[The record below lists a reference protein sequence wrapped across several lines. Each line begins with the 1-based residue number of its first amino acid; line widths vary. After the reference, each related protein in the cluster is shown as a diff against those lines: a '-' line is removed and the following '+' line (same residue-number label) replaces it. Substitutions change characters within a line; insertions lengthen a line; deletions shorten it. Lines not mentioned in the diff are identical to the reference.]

1 MTRQI
6 KQLTQGQ
13 IVGRVHSIRADPR
26 ARTYF
31 LHFRPPPTHVP
42 QQSQRQR
49 LLSNNFL
56 QATLAWT
63 HMCQESLGSYMVLGT
78 SGVYF
83 PLSVGVLRRGYLH
96 GHLDMLNNL
105 AQQRYFPLLFSAP
118 TLKFSRHLFIFFIL
132 GLACVFLGSIGYGS
146 SEDGREK
153 HLQRQP
159 RLPAEMS
166 IPQAVCI
173 TQNRD
178 ILSLLVNDN
187 SERLLNKCCQATEAC
202 LLGVYAKSEI
212 QILGENQFN
221 FMKSAGN

>member
-13 IVGRVHSIRADPR
+13 IVGRVHSVRADPR

-63 HMCQESLGSYMVLGT
+63 HTWQESLGSYMVLGT

-118 TLKFSRHLFIFFIL
+118 SSHDIFLYFLFLVWHVYFW
-132 GLACVFLGSIGYGS
+132 GALAMEVVKMV
-146 SEDGREK
+146 EK
-153 HLQRQP
+153 STCRDNPDCLQRCLYH
-159 RLPAEMS
+159 RLCA
-166 IPQAVCI
+166 
-173 TQNRD
+173 
-178 ILSLLVNDN
+178 
-187 SERLLNKCCQATEAC
+187 
-202 LLGVYAKSEI
+202 
-212 QILGENQFN
+212 
-221 FMKSAGN
+221 